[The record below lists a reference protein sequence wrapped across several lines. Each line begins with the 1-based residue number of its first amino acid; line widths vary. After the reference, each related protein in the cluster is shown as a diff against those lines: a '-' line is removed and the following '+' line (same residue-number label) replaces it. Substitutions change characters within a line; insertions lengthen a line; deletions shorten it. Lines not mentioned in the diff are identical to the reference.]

1 MGKIVM
7 PEGHKCA
14 AVLTFDF
21 DAQSLWLGSLGVSS
35 PTYLSRGEYGAVVG
49 APRILDLLDKY
60 NIKSTWF
67 VPGHTADTYPDVVKE
82 VHQRGHEI
90 GHHGYCHESPVKF
103 EREEED
109 RILEKG
115 ADALERATG
124 VRPEGYRSPAW
135 DLSPNSIDLFLKHGF
150 VYDSSQMAN
159 DFTPYRL
166 RKNDQISM
174 EEGIKFGEE
183 IDVLEIPV
191 TWGLDD
197 FPQFEFLLFPMYLMG
212 LSNPSK
218 VKEIWLGDFDYCYNH
233 VPGGAWVLTMHPQVI
248 GRGHR
253 ITMLEEMIEY
263 INSKSGVWW
272 TTMIDLAK
280 AWQPEDQP
288 EMATA

>member
-1 MGKIVM
+1 MGTVLM
-7 PEGHKCA
+7 PNGYKCA

-82 VHQRGHEI
+82 VHRRGHEI

-103 EREEED
+103 TREEED
-109 RILEKG
+109 GILTKG
-115 ADALERATG
+115 AEALERVTG
-124 VRPEGYRSPAW
+124 EKPRGYRSPAW
-135 DLSPNSIDLFLKHGF
+135 DLSPNSVDLFVEHGF

-166 RKNDQISM
+166 RNGDQVSM

-183 IDVLEIPV
+183 VNVIEIPV

-197 FPQFEFLLFPMYLMG
+197 FPQFEFLLFPIYLMG

-218 VKEIWLGDFDYCYNH
+218 VKESWLGDFDYCYDH
-233 VPGGAWVLTMHPQVI
+233 IPGGVWVLTMHPQCI

-253 ITMLEEMIEY
+253 MIMLEEIIEY
-263 INSKSGVWW
+263 INSKPGVWW
-272 TTMIDLAK
+272 TTMIEVAN
-280 AWQPEDQP
+280 AWKPD
-288 EMATA
+288 

>member
-1 MGKIVM
+1 MGTVLM
-7 PEGHKCA
+7 PNGYKCA

-82 VHQRGHEI
+82 VHRRGHEI

-103 EREEED
+103 TREEED
-109 RILEKG
+109 GILTKG
-115 ADALERATG
+115 AEALERVTG
-124 VRPEGYRSPAW
+124 EKPRGYRSPAW
-135 DLSPNSIDLFLKHGF
+135 DLSPNSVDLFVEHGF

-166 RKNDQISM
+166 RNGDQVSM

-183 IDVLEIPV
+183 VNVIEIPV

-197 FPQFEFLLFPMYLMG
+197 FPQFEFLLFPIYLMG

-218 VKEIWLGDFDYCYNH
+218 VKESWLGDFDYCYDH
-233 VPGGAWVLTMHPQVI
+233 ITGGVWVLTMHPQCI

-253 ITMLEEMIEY
+253 MIMLEEIIEY
-263 INSKSGVWW
+263 INSKPGVWW
-272 TTMIDLAK
+272 TTMIEVAN
-280 AWQPEDQP
+280 AWKPD
-288 EMATA
+288 

>member
-1 MGKIVM
+1 MGTVLM
-7 PEGHKCA
+7 PNGYKCA

-67 VPGHTADTYPDVVKE
+67 VPGHTADSYPDVVKE
-82 VHQRGHEI
+82 VHRRGHEI

-103 EREEED
+103 TREEED
-109 RILEKG
+109 GILTKG
-115 ADALERATG
+115 AESLERVTG
-124 VRPEGYRSPAW
+124 EKPRGYRSPAW
-135 DLSPNSIDLFLKHGF
+135 DLSPNSVDLFVEHGF

-166 RKNDQISM
+166 RNGDQVSM

-183 IDVLEIPV
+183 VNVIEIPV

-197 FPQFEFLLFPMYLMG
+197 FPQFEFLLFPTYLMG

-218 VKEIWLGDFDYCYNH
+218 VKESWLGDFDYCYDH
-233 VPGGAWVLTMHPQVI
+233 IPGGVWVLTMHPQCI

-253 ITMLEEMIEY
+253 MIMLEEIIEY
-263 INSKSGVWW
+263 INGKAGVWW
-272 TTMIDLAK
+272 TTMIEVAN
-280 AWQPEDQP
+280 AWKPD
-288 EMATA
+288 